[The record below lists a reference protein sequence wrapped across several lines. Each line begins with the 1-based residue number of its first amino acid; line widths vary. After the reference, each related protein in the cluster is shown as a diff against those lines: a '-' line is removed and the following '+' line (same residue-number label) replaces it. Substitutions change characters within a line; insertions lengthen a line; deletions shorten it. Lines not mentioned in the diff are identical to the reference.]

1 MISLPFDA
9 PLIHTYSIVA
19 RDPAN
24 GQMGVAV
31 QSHYFSAGSVVT
43 WAEAGAGAV
52 ATQSVGEPSY
62 GALGLELMRTGIGA
76 TEALRGLLAADDHR
90 DLRQV
95 AMVDARGG
103 VAAHTG
109 AMAIAAAGHIL
120 GDQFSVQAN
129 MMLRETV
136 WPAMA
141 RVFADTRGELVDRML
156 AALDA
161 AEAEGGDIRGMQSAA
176 LLVVAPLSTGR
187 AWIDKIFDLR
197 VEDHRA
203 PLAELRRLV
212 AIRRAYV
219 HQSAGDRAFARGDI
233 AQGNRD
239 YEAAER
245 LIGDNPEMRYWHAI
259 ALAAAGRIDEA
270 APMLRELYTCDPNWR
285 TLTARLPRGMF
296 PVDDAAFAN
305 IVALDGPAR

>member
-1 MISLPFDA
+1 MPSLAIDA

-19 RDPAN
+19 RDRAT

-31 QSHYFSAGSVVT
+31 QSHYFSVGTVVT
-43 WAEAGAGAV
+43 WAEAGVGAV
-52 ATQSVGEPSY
+52 ATQSIGEPSY
-62 GALGLELMRTGIGA
+62 GALGLELMRTGKSA
-76 TEALRGLLAADDHR
+76 PDTLRGLLAADDR
-90 DLRQV
+90 RELRQV

-109 AMAIAAAGHIL
+109 ALAIAPAGHVV

-141 RVFADTRGELVDRML
+141 RVFTDTRGELVDRML

-161 AEAEGGDIRGMQSAA
+161 AEAEGGDIRGMQSSA
-176 LLVVAPLSTGR
+176 LIVVSAQSTGR
-187 AWIDKIFDLR
+187 PWIDRIFDLR
-197 VEDHRA
+197 VDDHRA
-203 PLAELRRLV
+203 PLGELRRLV
-212 AIRRAYV
+212 AVRRAYI
-219 HQSAGDRAFARGDI
+219 HMSAADRAFARGEI
-233 AQGNRD
+233 AQGNFE

-259 ALAAAGRIDEA
+259 ALASVGQFDDA
-270 APMLRELYTCDPNWR
+270 APMLRELFARDPNWR
-285 TLTARLPRGMF
+285 TLTTRLPRGMF
-296 PVDDAAFAN
+296 PLDQAVLAR
-305 IVALDGPAR
+305 ICALE